1 MNGLNPETPTE
12 SRELLEKYD
21 KEMRFRILKS
31 RWQAILVT
39 VLAAGLSLYQLYT
52 SAFPLFNTHPHRA
65 LHLGVMLALV
75 FLLYP
80 MGRKSPRDRVTWY
93 DAILGLLGL
102 ATAVYVL
109 GDFAGIVQ
117 RGTTMYHSVDLI
129 FSIITVLLVLEAG
142 RRVIGWGLPVLA
154 LLFMLYAVYGRNF
167 PLDTFAHRGYTW
179 EDTFAYMFMGLEG
192 IYGTAIGVS
201 ASYIFLFVLFGA
213 VLAKSGMGQF
223 FNDLALA
230 LAGSS
235 RGGPAKVAVLSSAFL
250 GSINGSAVAN
260 VVTTGAFTI
269 PLMKKTGYQ
278 RDFAGAVEASASV
291 GGQVLPPV
299 MGAAAFIMAETLGMP
314 YATIALAALLPAL
327 LYYLSVLAQVHLR
340 ADRLGL
346 KGIPRSETPR
356 IRDVLQERGHLVIP
370 LLFLIYMLFFTNVTI
385 LYTAFWTI
393 LVTLAVASLRR
404 TTRMSLRDL
413 IEALEEGARSAIGVA
428 MACAV
433 VGIIVGVSALT
444 GVGLNLAQGIID
456 FGNGNL
462 FFTLLFAMVA
472 AILLGM
478 GVPSIPAYVITVTM
492 AAPALVELG
501 VQPLVAHMFVFYFGI
516 FANLTP
522 PVALAAFAAAG
533 ISGGSPMRTGWAA
546 VKLSA
551 AGFIVPYM
559 FVYSDQLL
567 LVNAGW
573 AEGLGVTLTAALG
586 VLMLGTALEG
596 YLFAPVP
603 IPLRWVLGA
612 CALLLIDPHW
622 ITDLLGAAIGAAAF
636 LWQWRRRNRSEER
649 GLPA

>member
-1 MNGLNPETPTE
+1 
-12 SRELLEKYD
+12 
-21 KEMRFRILKS
+21 
-31 RWQAILVT
+31 
-39 VLAAGLSLYQLYT
+39 
-52 SAFPLFNTHPHRA
+52 
-65 LHLGVMLALV
+65 
-75 FLLYP
+75 
-80 MGRKSPRDRVTWY
+80 
-93 DAILGLLGL
+93 
-102 ATAVYVL
+102 
-109 GDFAGIVQ
+109 
-117 RGTTMYHSVDLI
+117 
-129 FSIITVLLVLEAG
+129 
-142 RRVIGWGLPVLA
+142 
-154 LLFMLYAVYGRNF
+154 
-167 PLDTFAHRGYTW
+167 
-179 EDTFAYMFMGLEG
+179 
-192 IYGTAIGVS
+192 
-201 ASYIFLFVLFGA
+201 
-213 VLAKSGMGQF
+213 
-223 FNDLALA
+223 
-230 LAGSS
+230 
-235 RGGPAKVAVLSSAFL
+235 
-250 GSINGSAVAN
+250 
-260 VVTTGAFTI
+260 
-269 PLMKKTGYQ
+269 
-278 RDFAGAVEASASV
+278 
-291 GGQVLPPV
+291 
-299 MGAAAFIMAETLGMP
+299 
-314 YATIALAALLPAL
+314 
-327 LYYLSVLAQVHLR
+327 
-340 ADRLGL
+340 
-346 KGIPRSETPR
+346 
-356 IRDVLQERGHLVIP
+356 
-370 LLFLIYMLFFTNVTI
+370 
-385 LYTAFWTI
+385 
-393 LVTLAVASLRR
+393 
-404 TTRMSLRDL
+404 MSLRDL

>member
-1 MNGLNPETPTE
+1 M
-12 SRELLEKYD
+12 
-21 KEMRFRILKS
+21 
-31 RWQAILVT
+31 
-39 VLAAGLSLYQLYT
+39 
-52 SAFPLFNTHPHRA
+52 
-65 LHLGVMLALV
+65 
-75 FLLYP
+75 
-80 MGRKSPRDRVTWY
+80 
-93 DAILGLLGL
+93 
-102 ATAVYVL
+102 
-109 GDFAGIVQ
+109 
-117 RGTTMYHSVDLI
+117 
-129 FSIITVLLVLEAG
+129 
-142 RRVIGWGLPVLA
+142 
-154 LLFMLYAVYGRNF
+154 
-167 PLDTFAHRGYTW
+167 
-179 EDTFAYMFMGLEG
+179 
-192 IYGTAIGVS
+192 
-201 ASYIFLFVLFGA
+201 
-213 VLAKSGMGQF
+213 
-223 FNDLALA
+223 
-230 LAGSS
+230 
-235 RGGPAKVAVLSSAFL
+235 
-250 GSINGSAVAN
+250 AN

-478 GVPSIPAYVITVTM
+478 GVPSIPASSSITVTM
-492 AAPALVELG
+492 A
-501 VQPLVAHMFVFYFGI
+501 
-516 FANLTP
+516 
-522 PVALAAFAAAG
+522 LAWWNWA
-533 ISGGSPMRTGWAA
+533 SSPWSPICSSST
-546 VKLSA
+546 SA
-551 AGFIVPYM
+551 SSP
-559 FVYSDQLL
+559 
-567 LVNAGW
+567 
-573 AEGLGVTLTAALG
+573 T
-586 VLMLGTALEG
+586 
-596 YLFAPVP
+596 
-603 IPLRWVLGA
+603 
-612 CALLLIDPHW
+612 
-622 ITDLLGAAIGAAAF
+622 
-636 LWQWRRRNRSEER
+636 
-649 GLPA
+649 